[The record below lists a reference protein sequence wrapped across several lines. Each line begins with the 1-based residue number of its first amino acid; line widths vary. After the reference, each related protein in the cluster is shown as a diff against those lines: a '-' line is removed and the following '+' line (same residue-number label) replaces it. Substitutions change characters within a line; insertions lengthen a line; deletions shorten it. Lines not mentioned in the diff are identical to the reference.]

1 MAITYQS
8 QYLLKLFLIIQ
19 ELTQAFSL
27 LLIKV
32 DTTWTEYITLS
43 TLAILVMK
51 KKVLTRFANM

>member
-27 LLIKV
+27 LLIKA